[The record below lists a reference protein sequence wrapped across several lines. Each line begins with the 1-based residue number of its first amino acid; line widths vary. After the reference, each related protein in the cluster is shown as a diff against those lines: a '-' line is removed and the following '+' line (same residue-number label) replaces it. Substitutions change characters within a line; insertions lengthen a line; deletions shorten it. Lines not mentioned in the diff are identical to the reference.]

1 LAGAD
6 PTESRDCLE
15 VEAAKNWKDIAL
27 RTTYF
32 RAAVCTSGEAVI
44 PAQAL
49 FEASANGGIKKNRG
63 SYEPPTLRR
72 QSTRYSAHGIHEY
85 RGKFNPQIVR
95 AIGNILNVRP
105 GQSVLDP
112 FCGSGTTL
120 LEAAHIGWNA
130 VGVEINPLG
139 VEISNAKIAS
149 VHIPP
154 RNLEENS
161 HSLIARLS
169 RKVKNITFD
178 GPFSRET
185 IKTVGGTKWAD
196 ILPNL
201 AYLRAWFSD
210 SVLVQISAILR
221 EIGEIPDPRA
231 RLIFRVILSDILRG
245 VSLQDVA
252 DLRIRRTKKPA
263 ENAPAI
269 PSFLKALSYQT
280 NTILKAR
287 RFLGKVRTR
296 QAAVLGD
303 TRSCASLAR
312 SLNENQLFDAAIT
325 SPPYVVAL
333 PYIDTQRLS
342 LAALGLI
349 ASDDLRLTERSLIG
363 NREITNAERKKLQQ
377 ALTHN
382 LDNLPPI
389 CISLCRKMNAAL
401 DKANDGFRR
410 QNMPALTYQYCRD
423 MGHMFSQAHGLLKP
437 RAPFALVVG
446 INKTILGGKEFVIN
460 TPELLASLAEQ
471 NGFIVDDLIEL
482 NTYHRFDIHQA
493 NSIRSE
499 VLLILRA

>member
-1 LAGAD
+1 MSGNE
-6 PTESRDCLE
+6 PIKQRDGLE
-15 VEAAKNWKDIAL
+15 IETTKNWKDFAM

-32 RAAVCTSGEAVI
+32 RAAVSPSGECVVPTQAV
-44 PAQAL
+44 
-49 FEASANGGIKKNRG
+49 FEASANGGVKKNGG
-63 SYEPPTLRR
+63 SYEPPKLNR

-95 AIGNILNVRP
+95 AIGNILNVKS
-105 GQSVLDP
+105 GQCVLDP

-149 VHIPP
+149 VHIPA
-154 RNLEENS
+154 RKLETNS
-161 HSLIARLS
+161 EALIERLS
-169 RKVKNITFD
+169 RKLNNIPFD
-178 GPFSRET
+178 VRFSKESV
-185 IKTVGGTKWAD
+185 KTVGGTKWAD
-196 ILPNL
+196 TLPNL
-201 AYLRAWFSD
+201 EYLRAWFSE

-221 EIGEIPDPRA
+221 EVNEVANPRA

-252 DLRIRRTKKPA
+252 DLRIRRTKTPA

-269 PSFLKALSYQT
+269 PAFLKALSYQVR
-280 NTILKAR
+280 TILKAR
-287 RFLGKVRTR
+287 RFLRKVRTR
-296 QAAVLGD
+296 QVAILGD
-303 TRSCASLAR
+303 IRECASVAR
-312 SLNENQLFDAAIT
+312 KFNESQLFDAAIT
-325 SPPYVVAL
+325 SPPYVAAL

-349 ASDDLRLTERSLIG
+349 ASDDLRATERALIG
-363 NREITNAERKKLQQ
+363 NREITNTERKNLVQ
-377 ALTHN
+377 AITQN
-382 LDNLPPI
+382 SDNLPAV
-389 CISLCRKMNAAL
+389 CISLALKMNAAL
-401 DKANDGFRR
+401 DRATDGFRR

-423 MGHMFSQAHGLLKP
+423 MGRMFSQTHSLLKP
-437 RAPFALVVG
+437 HAPFALVVG
-446 INKTILGGKEFVIN
+446 INKTSLGGKEFVIN

-471 NGFIVDDLIEL
+471 NGFTMDEVIEL
-482 NTYHRFDIHQA
+482 DTYHRFDIHQA